1 MTKTETHVTE
11 SDDGHG
17 NIVQTETTITRTYP
31 YITLDHKTAE
41 QMADHISIME
51 KCENGVVYTVEGN
64 SGDVCRKRSYP
75 VGSSVIYDYA
85 IPAY

>member
-31 YITLDHKTAE
+31 YITVDHKIAE
-41 QMADHISIME
+41 QMADHISIVE
-51 KCENGVVYTVEGN
+51 KCLYRGGQLWRCLSEAKLP
-64 SGDVCRKRSYP
+64 CREQRYL
-75 VGSSVIYDYA
+75 
-85 IPAY
+85 